1 MLSVRKVIEGQQ
13 LYSVDSKQNTFDVAR
28 FMSEKGIGAVVVME
42 GDRLH
47 GIFSERDLLKRV
59 IVGGRDVHT
68 TPVGEVA
75 TRDITVASP
84 DEPVECLLAKMK
96 QGGFRH
102 LPIVDGG
109 RLIGIVSLRD
119 LLQHELCAKDE
130 EIELMNT
137 YIYYVPPS
145 RA

>member
-13 LYSVDSKQNTFDVAR
+13 LHAVDVHQNTFDVAR
-28 FMSEKGIGAVVVME
+28 LMSEKGIGAVVVMD

-68 TPVGEVA
+68 TPVGDVA
-75 TRDITVASP
+75 TKDITVASP
-84 DEPVECLLAKMK
+84 DEPVQGLLAKMK

-102 LPIVDGG
+102 LPIVEGE
-109 RLIGIVSLRD
+109 RLVGIVSLRD
-119 LLQHELCAKDE
+119 LLQFELYAKDE

-137 YIYYVPPS
+137 YIYYVPPA